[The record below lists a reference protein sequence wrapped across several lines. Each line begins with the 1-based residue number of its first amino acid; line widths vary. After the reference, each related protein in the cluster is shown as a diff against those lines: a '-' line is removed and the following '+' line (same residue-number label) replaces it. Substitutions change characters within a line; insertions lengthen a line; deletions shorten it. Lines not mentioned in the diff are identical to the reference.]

1 MFLFKS
7 CGGLITPSV
16 LVLTDHKHKSVITE
30 VPSAMA
36 KRVVLLGAPGAG
48 KGTQAKMLI
57 EKYKIPQIST
67 GDILRKAVAD
77 GTPLGKEA
85 KVIMDSGGLVSDKIV
100 LGLVEER
107 IKQPDCKAGF
117 ILDGF
122 PRNTAQAEALDKILS
137 GMGMPLTAALNIDV
151 DMNDLLKRLTGRR
164 TCKSCQQ
171 MYNIYF
177 SPPKKEGVC
186 DKCGGAL
193 FQRDDDKEETIKKRL
208 DVYTKQTAPLIDY
221 YSKKNIMKTI
231 MGTGSINDIFNK
243 VVAVLG

>member
-1 MFLFKS
+1 
-7 CGGLITPSV
+7 
-16 LVLTDHKHKSVITE
+16 
-30 VPSAMA
+30 MA

-57 EKYKIPQIST
+57 EKFKIPQIST

-85 KVIMDSGGLVSDKIV
+85 KVIMDQGGLVSDKIV

-107 IKQPDCKAGF
+107 IKQPDCQAGF

-122 PRNTAQAEALDKILS
+122 PRNTSQADALDKMLV
-137 GMGMPLTAALNIDV
+137 GMNMPLTVALTVDV
-151 DMNDLLKRLTGRR
+151 EKGELMKRLTGRR

-177 SPPKKEGVC
+177 SAPKKEGVC

-208 DVYTKQTAPLIDY
+208 DVYDTQTAPLISY
-221 YSKKNIMKTI
+221 YSKKNIMKTV
-231 MGTGSINDIFNK
+231 MGVGNINDIFNK
-243 VVAVLG
+243 VVAALA

>member
-1 MFLFKS
+1 
-7 CGGLITPSV
+7 
-16 LVLTDHKHKSVITE
+16 
-30 VPSAMA
+30 MA
-36 KRVVLLGAPGAG
+36 TRVVLLGAPGAG

-57 EKYKIPQIST
+57 ERFKIPQIST

-107 IKQPDCKAGF
+107 LKQPDCKNGF

-122 PRNTAQAEALDKILS
+122 PRNTAQAEALDKILAGS
-137 GMGMPLTAALNIDV
+137 NMPLTVALNIDV
-151 DMNDLLKRLTGRR
+151 DLNDLLKRLTGRR

-177 SPPKKEGVC
+177 SAPKKEGIC

-193 FQRDDDKEETIKKRL
+193 FQRDDDKEATIKKRL
-208 DVYTKQTAPLIDY
+208 DVYQQQTAPLIDY
-221 YSKKNIMKTI
+221 YSKKNIMKTVV
-231 MGTGSINDIFNK
+231 GVGSIDDIFK
-243 VVAVLG
+243 KAVAALEGK

>member
-1 MFLFKS
+1 
-7 CGGLITPSV
+7 
-16 LVLTDHKHKSVITE
+16 
-30 VPSAMA
+30 MA

-85 KVIMDSGGLVSDKIV
+85 KVIMDQGGLVSDKIV

-107 IKQPDCKAGF
+107 LKQQDTKNGF

-122 PRNTAQAEALDKILS
+122 PRNTAQAEALDKILTS
-137 GMGMPLTAALNIDV
+137 NGIPLTIALNIDV

-171 MYNIYF
+171 MYNIHF
-177 SPPKKEGVC
+177 SPPKKDGTC

-193 FQRDDDKEETIKKRL
+193 FQRDDDKEATIKKRL
-208 DVYTKQTAPLIDY
+208 DVYTQQTAPLISY
-221 YSKKNIMKTI
+221 YSKKNIMKTV
-231 MGTGSINDIFNK
+231 MGVGSINDIFNK
-243 VVAVLG
+243 VTAVLG

>member
-1 MFLFKS
+1 
-7 CGGLITPSV
+7 
-16 LVLTDHKHKSVITE
+16 
-30 VPSAMA
+30 MA
-36 KRVVLLGAPGAG
+36 IRVVLLGAPGAG

-57 EKYKIPQIST
+57 DRFKIPQIST

-85 KVIMDSGGLVSDKIV
+85 KVIMESGGLVSDKIV

-107 IKQPDCKAGF
+107 IKQPDCKNGF

-122 PRNTAQAEALDKILS
+122 PRNTAQAEALDKLLA
-137 GMGMPLTAALNIDV
+137 GMNMPLTIALTVDV
-151 DMNDLLKRLTGRR
+151 EKSELMKRLTGRR

-177 SPPKKEGVC
+177 TPPKKEGVC

-208 DVYTKQTAPLIDY
+208 DVYDTQTAPLISY
-221 YSKKNIMKTI
+221 YNKKGIMKTVL
-231 MGTGSINDIFNK
+231 GVGSINDIFKK
-243 VVAVLG
+243 VVAVLEGK

>member
-16 LVLTDHKHKSVITE
+16 LVLTDHNHKSVITE

-85 KVIMDSGGLVSDKIV
+85 KVIMDSGGLVSDTIV

-177 SPPKKEGVC
+177 SPPKKEGIC

-221 YSKKNIMKTI
+221 YSKKSIMKTI

-243 VVAVLG
+243 VTAVLG

>member
-1 MFLFKS
+1 
-7 CGGLITPSV
+7 
-16 LVLTDHKHKSVITE
+16 
-30 VPSAMA
+30 MA

-85 KVIMDSGGLVSDKIV
+85 KVIMDQGGLVSDKIV

-107 IKQPDCKAGF
+107 IQQPDCKAGF

-122 PRNTAQAEALDKILS
+122 PRNTAQAEALDKMLVA
-137 GMGMPLTAALNIDV
+137 MGAPLNFALNIDV

-164 TCKSCQQ
+164 TCKKCQQ
-171 MYNIYF
+171 MYNIFF
-177 SPPKKEGVC
+177 SAPKKEGVC
-186 DKCGGAL
+186 DKCGGEL

-208 DVYTKQTAPLIDY
+208 DVYQKQTAPLIDY
-221 YSKKNIMKTI
+221 YSKKNIMKTV
-231 MGTGSINDIFNK
+231 MGIGGIDDIFKK
-243 VVAVLG
+243 VTAILG

>member
-1 MFLFKS
+1 
-7 CGGLITPSV
+7 
-16 LVLTDHKHKSVITE
+16 
-30 VPSAMA
+30 MA
-36 KRVVLLGAPGAG
+36 IRAVLLGAPGAG

-57 EKYKIPQIST
+57 EKFRIPQIST

-85 KVIMDSGGLVSDKIV
+85 KVIMDQGGLVSDKIV

-122 PRNTAQAEALDKILS
+122 PRNTAQAEALDKILT
-137 GMGMPLTAALNIDV
+137 GLGMPLTVALNIDV

-171 MYNIYF
+171 MYNIHF

-186 DKCGGAL
+186 NKCGGAL

-208 DVYTKQTAPLIDY
+208 DVYEKQTAPLIDY
-221 YSKKNIMKTI
+221 YSRKKIMKTV
-231 MGTGSINDIFNK
+231 MGTGSIDEIFK
-243 VVAVLG
+243 KAVSALG

>member
-1 MFLFKS
+1 
-7 CGGLITPSV
+7 
-16 LVLTDHKHKSVITE
+16 
-30 VPSAMA
+30 MA
-36 KRVVLLGAPGAG
+36 TRVVLLGAPGAG

-57 EKYKIPQIST
+57 DKYKIPQIST

-85 KVIMDSGGLVSDKIV
+85 KVIMDQGGLVSDKIV

-107 IKQPDCKAGF
+107 LKQPDCKNGF

-122 PRNTAQAEALDKILS
+122 PRNTVQAESLDKMLAA
-137 GMGMPLTAALNIDV
+137 MNMQLTVALNIDV
-151 DMNDLLKRLTGRR
+151 DLNDLLKRLTGRR
-164 TCKSCQQ
+164 TCKNCGQ

-186 DKCGGAL
+186 DKCGGPL

-208 DVYTKQTAPLIDY
+208 DVYQQQTAPLIDY
-221 YSKKNIMKTI
+221 YSKKKIMKTVV
-231 MGTGSINDIFNK
+231 GVGSIEDIFK
-243 VVAVLG
+243 KAVAAIG

>member
-1 MFLFKS
+1 
-7 CGGLITPSV
+7 
-16 LVLTDHKHKSVITE
+16 
-30 VPSAMA
+30 MA

-85 KVIMDSGGLVSDKIV
+85 KVIMDAGGLVSDKIV
-100 LGLVEER
+100 LGLVEDR

-122 PRNTAQAEALDKILS
+122 PRNTAQAEALDTILT

-208 DVYTKQTAPLIDY
+208 EIYTKQTAPLIDY